1 MNLLALDTSTESCSA
16 AITINSV
23 LYQQQ
28 QMTQRGHST
37 LILGMLDQLFKQ
49 ADASIADIDALAFG
63 RGPGSFT
70 GVRIAVGVAQGIA
83 FARELPVIPVSTLA
97 AVAQQAYELTEQ
109 PNIAV
114 AMDARMDEIYAAS
127 FQVQE
132 GLVVLLGDEKV
143 CPAEQFLPAST
154 DMWLGAGTGWQV
166 YAETLQN
173 NFAGQL
179 IDQKPDIFPQAATI
193 LKLAEKLYAQG
204 EFVSADKALPVYLR
218 NDVAKK
224 KAQQG

>member
-16 AITINSV
+16 AITLHGV
-23 LYQQQ
+23 LYQRQ

-37 LILGMLDQLFKQ
+37 LILGMLDELFKESG
-49 ADASIADIDALAFG
+49 ASIADMEALAFG

-70 GVRIAVGVAQGIA
+70 GVRIGVGVAQGIA

-97 AVAQQAYELTEQ
+97 AVAQAAYEQTKQ
-109 PNIAV
+109 QNIAV

-127 FQVQE
+127 FEVID
-132 GLVVLLGDEKV
+132 GMASLLGEEMV
-143 CPAEQFLPAST
+143 CAAEAFHPVNSAQ
-154 DMWLGAGTGWQV
+154 WLAAGNGWTV
-166 YAETLQN
+166 YSNALQT
-173 NFAGQL
+173 NFAKQL
-179 IDQKPDIFPQAATI
+179 ISLQADIFPQAATI
-193 LKLAEKLYAQG
+193 LKLAERLYQQG

>member
-1 MNLLALDTSTESCSA
+1 MNLLALDTSSENCSA
-16 AITINSV
+16 AITINGV
-23 LYQQQ
+23 MYQQQ

-49 ADASIADIDALAFG
+49 ADASITDIHALAFG

-70 GVRIAVGVAQGIA
+70 GVRIGVGVAQGIA
-83 FARELPVIPVSTLA
+83 FARQLPVIPVSTLA
-97 AVAQQAYELTEQ
+97 AVAQEAYDLTGH

-127 FQVQE
+127 YQVQE
-132 GLVVLLGDEKV
+132 GFVRLSGEEQV
-143 CPAEQFLPAST
+143 CPAEQFLPSNTA
-154 DMWLGAGTGWQV
+154 MWFGAGTGWEV
-166 YAETLQN
+166 YAQALQT
-173 NFAGQL
+173 NFSGQL
-179 IDQKPDIFPQAATI
+179 IDQKPDMYPQAATI
-193 LKLAEKLYAQG
+193 LKLAEQLYAQG

>member
-1 MNLLALDTSTESCSA
+1 MNLLALDTSTENCSA
-16 AITINSV
+16 AITINGE

-70 GVRIAVGVAQGIA
+70 GVRIGVGVAQGIA

-97 AVAQQAYELTEQ
+97 AIAQMAYEHSGQ
-109 PNIAV
+109 ANIAV

-127 FQVQE
+127 FHVKEGFVQ
-132 GLVVLLGDEKV
+132 LLDAEKV
-143 CPAEQFLPAST
+143 CAAEQFLPANTQS
-154 DMWLGAGTGWQV
+154 WFGAGNGWEV
-166 YAETLQN
+166 YAEALQAG
-173 NFAGQL
+173 FAGQL
-179 IDQKPDIFPQAATI
+179 TGKNTTIYPQADII
-193 LKLAEKLYAQG
+193 LKLAEQQFSRG

>member
-16 AITINSV
+16 AITINGV

-28 QMTQRGHST
+28 QLTQRGHST

-70 GVRIAVGVAQGIA
+70 GVRIGVGVAQGIA

-97 AVAQQAYELTEQ
+97 AVAQAAYEQTQ
-109 PNIAV
+109 QHNIAV
-114 AMDARMDEIYAAS
+114 AMDARMDEIYAAI
-127 FQVQE
+127 FQVQD
-132 GLVVLLGDEKV
+132 GSVVLIGDEKV
-143 CPAEQFLPAST
+143 CPAEQFLPANT
-154 DMWLGAGTGWQV
+154 EMWLGAGTGWQV
-166 YAETLQN
+166 YADTLQS
-173 NFAGQL
+173 NFSAQL
-179 IDQKPDIFPQAATI
+179 IGQQPDIYPQAAII
-193 LKLAEKLYAQG
+193 LKLAEHLYARG
-204 EFVSADKALPVYLR
+204 EYVSADKALPVYLR

>member
-16 AITINSV
+16 AISINGV

-70 GVRIAVGVAQGIA
+70 GVRIGVGVAQGIA

-97 AVAQQAYELTEQ
+97 AVAQAAYEHTQ
-109 PNIAV
+109 QQNIAV

-127 FQVQE
+127 FQVQD
-132 GLVVLLGDEKV
+132 GIVVLLGEEKV
-143 CPAEQFLPAST
+143 CPAEQFLPANT
-154 DMWLGAGTGWQV
+154 EMWLGAGTGWQV
-166 YAETLQN
+166 YADTLQG
-173 NFAGQL
+173 NFSAQLVGQ
-179 IDQKPDIFPQAATI
+179 QPDIYPQAAII
-193 LKLAEKLYAQG
+193 LKLAEQLYARG
-204 EFVSADKALPVYLR
+204 EYVSADKALPVYLR

>member
-16 AITINSV
+16 AITINGV

-37 LILGMLDQLFKQ
+37 LILGMLDALFKQ
-49 ADASIADIDALAFG
+49 ANASIEAIDALAFG

-70 GVRIAVGVAQGIA
+70 GVRIGVGVAQGIA

-97 AVAQQAYELTEQ
+97 AVAQAAYEQTQ
-109 PNIAV
+109 QQDIAV

-127 FQVQE
+127 FQVKQGYVE
-132 GLVVLLGDEKV
+132 LLGSEQV
-143 CPAEQFLPAST
+143 CAAEMFVPADSST
-154 DMWLGAGTGWQV
+154 WLGAGNGWQV
-166 YAETLQN
+166 YSEALKH
-173 NFAGQL
+173 NFANHL
-179 IDQKPDIFPQAATI
+179 LASKTDIYPDAAMI
-193 LKLAEKLYAQG
+193 LKLAEPLYQQG
-204 EFVSADKALPVYLR
+204 KVVSADKALPVYLR